1 MNTTTTT
8 TTGEI
13 EMTTCNYCN
22 TKPAT
27 QTTDYGDNVC
37 LSCLVGNPLQTKYL
51 IEILFK
57 HNRNRFFKCINKGS
71 VRTVK
76 TEGTAK
82 AFKTFEEASK
92 FAEILFGLTMV
103 SYKVVEIA
111 K

>member
-1 MNTTTTT
+1 
-8 TTGEI
+8 
-13 EMTTCNYCN
+13 MTTCNYCN

-37 LSCLVGNPLQTKYL
+37 LSCLVGTPIETKY
-51 IEILFK
+51 IVEILFK
-57 HNRNRFFKCINKGS
+57 YNRNRFFKCTSKGS

-82 AFKTFEEASK
+82 TFKTFAEASK

-103 SYKVVEIA
+103 SYKVVEIT